1 MRLQHE
7 SILYLMFSAPPPPL
21 LFPTSLFSPPPFPL
35 LTVCVRCCTSTVM
48 AMVVV
53 TAIVT
58 VMVAVMVVVAVMA
71 TVKGRAADVTME
83 AMHRVK
89 KW

>member
-7 SILYLMFSAPPPPL
+7 SILYLMFSTPSPFLPPPFPLPLL
-21 LFPTSLFSPPPFPL
+21 LFPTSLFSAPPFPL
-35 LTVCVRCCTSTVM
+35 LTVCVRCCTSTVT

-53 TAIVT
+53 TAIVKGRT
-58 VMVAVMVVVAVMA
+58 
-71 TVKGRAADVTME
+71 TVKGRAAVVTME
-83 AMHRVK
+83 AVHRVK